1 MEKTINPDGLELLHP
16 KNDFLFKLIFG
27 DQRHENIIKSFLQ
40 AVLDLP
46 SEDFGIEFL
55 NPFLKQ
61 EYDLD
66 KYGILDIRLR
76 TKDNVIDIEIQVASQ
91 DKIENRAIWYKSK
104 MVTEQLR
111 SGEDYTVLKKVVLIF
126 ITNFECVK
134 NDPDKTR
141 YHHCFKQY
149 DKSAGIYFGDAE
161 ETHVMELPKLPQKED
176 GTPLCDWL
184 YFINAENEED
194 FMKAAAKSPAIKDAV
209 DVVVKASSDEAA
221 RWAYFQR
228 ENAER
233 DKRGQIE
240 YAKKEGRN
248 EILDLLRA
256 GKSSDEILRN
266 YGSK

>member
-1 MEKTINPDGLELLHP
+1 MTASGVELLHP

-27 DQRHENIIKSFLQ
+27 DQRHENIIRSFLQ
-40 AVLDLP
+40 AALDL
-46 SEDFGIEFL
+46 SQDDFSIEFL

-61 EYDLD
+61 EYDVD
-66 KYGILDIRLR
+66 KYGILDVRLR

-111 SGEDYTVLKKVVLIF
+111 SGEDYTALKKVVLIF
-126 ITNFECVK
+126 ITNFECVTA
-134 NDPDKTR
+134 DPDKTR

-149 DKSAGIYFGDAE
+149 DKTAGIYFGDAE
-161 ETHVMELPKLPQKED
+161 ETHTMELPKLPQKED

-209 DVVVKASSDEAA
+209 DVVVQASSDEAA

-233 DKRGQIE
+233 DKRAQLAF
-240 YAKKEGRN
+240 AKNEGRN
-248 EILDLLRA
+248 EILDLWRQGVSYEEA
-256 GKSSDEILRN
+256 MKRVGK
-266 YGSK
+266 